1 MRLTIQWK
9 FLGTSLL
16 LVTIS
21 LGTMGFLVLGRLRED
36 TLQQIQDSLDAQA
49 RLAAAIFL
57 PHLEKNET
65 AFAIDPPVDGL
76 GNQIHARVTVIR
88 SDGMVLGDSSK
99 SGPDLAGMENHL
111 DRPEIQQALK
121 EGIGT
126 SIRHSDTVNIRML
139 YLALPLKAHGR
150 HWGFVRLAVPLTD
163 LDRRIAHLRSVVS
176 WTLLAAFGLA
186 LTLSYPFSRRLT
198 QPLREMMSVAGEL
211 AKGRLNRR
219 IALRSQDEVTDLGR
233 VLNQMAADLE
243 TRMTEITED
252 RARLT
257 AILSSMVEGVL
268 VLDCR
273 GTILMVNTALERMF
287 RLKEQEVIG
296 RSYLEALRHYPLI
309 ALIKTVLDS
318 RTNQSQEVVIQ
329 IPQET
334 HFYVQA
340 SVAPDCRDQEVCAV
354 LVFHDITELKRL
366 ERVRKDFVANVSH
379 ELKTPL
385 TSIKGYIEALVDG
398 AKDDPKKCS
407 AFLSV
412 IQKHTDDLNATL
424 SDLLQLSTIE
434 SGQYRWKREAV
445 SVLDLIEKAVGLVRS
460 TVEKKKQS
468 LSIISSESLPDIYG
482 DSDKLTEVLINLL
495 DNAVKYTPED
505 GKIMIEARAI
515 EEAVEISVSDTG
527 VGIPPKEI
535 PRIFERFYRVD
546 RARSRELGGTGLG
559 LSIVKHIVEAHRGT
573 VHVQSEPG
581 KGSRFTVV
589 FPLHPI

>member
-9 FLGTSLL
+9 FLAACLL

-21 LGTMGFLVLGRLRED
+21 LSVAGFL
-36 TLQQIQDSLDAQA
+36 I
-49 RLAAAIFL
+49 
-57 PHLEKNET
+57 
-65 AFAIDPPVDGL
+65 
-76 GNQIHARVTVIR
+76 
-88 SDGMVLGDSSK
+88 
-99 SGPDLAGMENHL
+99 ME
-111 DRPEIQQALK
+111 RITEIEA
-121 EGIGT
+121 
-126 SIRHSDTVNIRML
+126 
-139 YLALPLKAHGR
+139 
-150 HWGFVRLAVPLTD
+150 
-163 LDRRIAHLRSVVS
+163 S
-176 WTLLAAFGLA
+176 WTRMGNLLLLTLLVAFGLA
-186 LTLSYPFSRRLT
+186 LILSYPFIRLLT
-198 QPLREMMSVAGEL
+198 RPIVEMMSAAHEL
-211 AKGRLNRR
+211 AKGRMDRR
-219 IALRSQDEVTDLGR
+219 VTIRSQDELADLGR
-233 VLNQMAADLE
+233 ALNRMASDLE
-243 TRMTEITED
+243 ARMTKITED

-273 GTILMVNTALERMF
+273 GTILMVNAALERMF
-287 RLKEQEVIG
+287 RLKEQEVVG

-309 ALIKTVLDS
+309 ALIKTVLDA

-329 IPQET
+329 IPQEA

-385 TSIKGYIEALVDG
+385 TSIKGYIEALLDG

-412 IQKHTDDLNATL
+412 IQKHADDLNATL
-424 SDLLQLSTIE
+424 SDLLQLSAIE

-445 SVLDLIEKAVGLVRS
+445 SVPDLIEKAVGLVRS

-505 GKIMIEARAI
+505 GKIMIEAKAAK
-515 EEAVEISVSDTG
+515 EAVEISVSDTG

-535 PRIFERFYRVD
+535 PRIFERFYRAD
-546 RARSRELGGTGLG
+546 RARSREMGGTGLG

-573 VHVQSEPG
+573 VRVQSEPG

-589 FPLHPI
+589 LPLHSI